1 MNELVGRM
9 LLLEQYRCR
18 RCDRSFYI
26 ESGDRGCLEWDFG
39 CPFGCDDNG
48 EHVCSLGSAI
58 REITEAAARDDK
70 TSGEI
75 RDYTIILHIC
85 PEEFELSMGRKPKSQ
100 AEFDEWAAL
109 AEKGLLNGHIDWDI
123 LYECTCDAMTNYGGD
138 EK

>member
-1 MNELVGRM
+1 MNELVGTM
-9 LLLEQYRCR
+9 LRLEEYRCR
-18 RCDRSFYI
+18 RCARLFYV
-26 ESGDRGCLEWDFG
+26 ESGERGGMELDFG

-58 REITEAAARDDK
+58 REVMEATRDDK

-75 RDYTIILHIC
+75 RDYTIILRLC
-85 PEEFELSMGRKPKSQ
+85 AEEFGLSMGRKPKSQ

-123 LYECTCDAMTNYGGD
+123 LYDCTCDAMTNYGSD
-138 EK
+138 QK